1 MARGVVSRQ
10 AISALR
16 GVARRGSD
24 AMCRTVWRCCTPSG
38 FAHIRRRTPVKGI
51 ALLAHSSLRRL
62 DGWRTMNERGERK
75 QMDNSFEAV
84 GAVELIEKSVEDG
97 RDLIRLE
104 IDLAKDELLH
114 DLRSARSA
122 AILAAIAIALALNAF
137 ASLLVAL
144 GVAVGASVVAYVGLA
159 LLVTA
164 AVLAFAAL
172 RTMPKAPLASTL
184 RRLEADKVTLTESLT

>member
-1 MARGVVSRQ
+1 
-10 AISALR
+10 
-16 GVARRGSD
+16 
-24 AMCRTVWRCCTPSG
+24 
-38 FAHIRRRTPVKGI
+38 
-51 ALLAHSSLRRL
+51 
-62 DGWRTMNERGERK
+62 MNERGERK